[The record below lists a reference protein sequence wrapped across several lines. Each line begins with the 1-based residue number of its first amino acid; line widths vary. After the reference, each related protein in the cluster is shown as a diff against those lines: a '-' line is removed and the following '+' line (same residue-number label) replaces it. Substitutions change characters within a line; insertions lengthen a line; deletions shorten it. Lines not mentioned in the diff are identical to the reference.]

1 MSFSDISSAKKY
13 ASIAETAA
21 AQAKLYANKLELAP
35 NYAEQAAASA
45 TAAAA
50 SAQVAVNAEGVVNNL
65 VVSASESATSAAE
78 SAALAGNAAA
88 AAVGQCVRV
97 VEGELIDPLPE
108 SSTRA
113 NSFLV
118 FDSTGN
124 ATVLSKDD
132 VAILDPEGKI
142 PVSMIPAI
150 AITQPFVVSSQAAML
165 ALDAQVG
172 DVAKRTDKGFSFI
185 LSAEPASTLSNWVQL
200 NDDVLAQLGLSSG
213 ATQVGALD
221 DVGGATTVQGAL
233 NLKATTASVTSTD
246 SANRAWTNENF
257 VDSTYKKLQTG
268 NFATGF
274 TITNQFQ
281 VVLYPT
287 DGFWYRYIGTL
298 SGGGLTLPAGSSPDS
313 SWENINKQQMV
324 SLRKI
329 NALST
334 ASIAGYIGVNVD
346 MPVNVTDSDNQGAKV
361 GNGVAI
367 SGSIPTQNPVKTT
380 KPQSA
385 FRLDGDDISI
395 QNVLGQGGADSTNTQ
410 TSEFIT
416 SRMAYAVDGRNLAR
430 LSVDGAN
437 ITGYTTGIALSGIN
451 GAIIQNIRARN
462 MRYSPTGLNSAGGY
476 LMVCGGNAK
485 HVIMNAIQHQL
496 VPLADRHTLY
506 ISAGSGDTLGWSYW
520 NVSNIDSD
528 YSANSVN
535 NKFSGGVP
543 FAMSPIHVRN
553 GQNLNL
559 NNHMVEGYICSAMDY
574 ENQFGSIN
582 NTNISNIMAT
592 EAQSFENASI
602 IDQGVLRIGYD
613 QYSYTNQHHNFSNF
627 IIKMIRGTDNSG
639 NKMAAGTDNGVHGS
653 KIQYANFSNGQIIVE
668 SGCAF
673 KLTNSSYIN
682 IDNIVDRLIDTT
694 SGINTIYLNNCSNI
708 TIGNIQSNRT
718 PTASKER
725 VYTIED
731 NCTEIT
737 CRFPRLVSIT
747 VNGTT
752 ITVNSD
758 RWSMLNGT
766 PTVNGNT
773 INIPLKTHV
782 STNAKRTATIENVTL
797 SNIKSIRVADV
808 DSNTLRVGF
817 WDTSANA
824 QATIATVNNVFYLEF
839 VC

>member
-35 NYAEQAAASA
+35 NYAEQAATSA

-221 DVGGATTVQGAL
+221 DAGGATTVQGAL

-346 MPVNVTDSDNQGAKV
+346 MPVSVTDSDNQGAI
-361 GNGVAI
+361 I
-367 SGSIPTQNPVKTT
+367 SANTTIRNDINNQNFIKTT
-380 KPQSA
+380 KNQSA
-385 FRLDGDDISI
+385 LRVDGD
-395 QNVLGQGGADSTNTQ
+395 NVTLIGLCGVGSAAADNSG

-416 SRMAYAVDGRNLAR
+416 TRMAQAAGKTIKNL
-430 LSVDGAN
+430 LIKGAKASKF
-437 ITGYTTGIALSGIN
+437 TTGIHFSGVD
-451 GAIIQNIRARN
+451 GGQAIDCDFADMQ
-462 MRYSPTGLNSAGGY
+462 YSPVTLGSAGGY
-476 LMVCGGNAK
+476 AVLTDKA
-485 HVIMNAIQHQL
+485 
-496 VPLADRHTLY
+496 
-506 ISAGSGDTLGWSYW
+506 
-520 NVSNIDSD
+520 SNIKVLNLKYVANAYGRHSVYVSCIGSNSDINVDGSYNITIEGANLDYTAVDLSLSDSGMVPIHIRRAKGVD
-528 YSANSVN
+528 VLSCNLRGSASLVSTSNDTGPAARIRVINSKAVDMVSAQNRASGFVVIGRSNIPYRTSDVEIRGNYSVMTQGAGQAVGNDQGAIFYGVDGLVLLDNHHIVDTGVCYNLVQCTDFLIDNIKDELQVSSNSTFKPVIYLDTC
-535 NKFSGGVP
+535 SGGT
-543 FAMSPIHVRN
+543 IGKIKTTR
-553 GQNLNL
+553 G
-559 NNHMVEGYICSAMDY
+559 
-574 ENQFGSIN
+574 
-582 NTNISNIMAT
+582 AT
-592 EAQSFENASI
+592 
-602 IDQGVLRIGYD
+602 
-613 QYSYTNQHHNFSNF
+613 
-627 IIKMIRGTDNSG
+627 
-639 NKMAAGTDNGVHGS
+639 
-653 KIQYANFSNGQIIVE
+653 FSNGKSAIVGNLSSCSDITCNFYRYIEFTVTNGVVSLTDDAFDIIA
-668 SGCAF
+668 SGGITFGTSTITIQFRAHVTQQATVGCSIYSRTANNVSMY
-673 KLTNSSYIN
+673 KSN
-682 IDNIVDRLIDTT
+682 IGTKSI
-694 SGINTIYLNNCSNI
+694 TISLLNN
-708 TIGNIQSNRT
+708 
-718 PTASKER
+718 
-725 VYTIED
+725 
-731 NCTEIT
+731 
-737 CRFPRLVSIT
+737 
-747 VNGTT
+747 
-752 ITVNSD
+752 
-758 RWSMLNGT
+758 
-766 PTVNGNT
+766 
-773 INIPLKTHV
+773 
-782 STNAKRTATIENVTL
+782 STGA
-797 SNIKSIRVADV
+797 
-808 DSNTLRVGF
+808 
-817 WDTSANA
+817 A
-824 QATIATVNNVFYLEF
+824 QATSSFTARIGVSFF
-839 VC
+839 S

>member
-35 NYAEQAAASA
+35 NYAEQAATSA

-346 MPVNVTDSDNQGAKV
+346 MPVSVTDSDNQGAI
-361 GNGVAI
+361 I
-367 SGSIPTQNPVKTT
+367 SANTTIRNDINNQNFIKTT
-380 KPQSA
+380 KNQSA
-385 FRLDGDDISI
+385 LRVDGD
-395 QNVLGQGGADSTNTQ
+395 NVTLIGLCGVGSAAADNSG

-416 SRMAYAVDGRNLAR
+416 TRMAQAAGKTIKNL
-430 LSVDGAN
+430 LIKGAKASKF
-437 ITGYTTGIALSGIN
+437 TTGIHFSGVD
-451 GAIIQNIRARN
+451 GGQAIDCDFADMQ
-462 MRYSPTGLNSAGGY
+462 YSPVTLGSAGGY
-476 LMVCGGNAK
+476 AVLTDKA
-485 HVIMNAIQHQL
+485 
-496 VPLADRHTLY
+496 
-506 ISAGSGDTLGWSYW
+506 
-520 NVSNIDSD
+520 SNIKVLNLKYVANAYGRHSVYVSCIGSNSDINVDGSYNITIEGANLDYTAVDLSLSDSGMVPIHIRRAKGVD
-528 YSANSVN
+528 VLSCNLRGSASLVSTSNDTGPAARIRVINSKAVDMVSAQNRASGFVVIGRSNIPYRTSDVEIRGNYSVMTQGAGQAVGNDQGAIFYGVDGLVLLDNHHIVDTGVCYNLVQCTDFLIDNIKDELQVSSNSTFKPVIYLDTC
-535 NKFSGGVP
+535 SGGT
-543 FAMSPIHVRN
+543 IGKIKTTR
-553 GQNLNL
+553 G
-559 NNHMVEGYICSAMDY
+559 
-574 ENQFGSIN
+574 
-582 NTNISNIMAT
+582 AT
-592 EAQSFENASI
+592 
-602 IDQGVLRIGYD
+602 
-613 QYSYTNQHHNFSNF
+613 
-627 IIKMIRGTDNSG
+627 
-639 NKMAAGTDNGVHGS
+639 
-653 KIQYANFSNGQIIVE
+653 FSNGKSAIVGNLSSCSDITCNFYRYIEFTVTNGVVSLTDDAFDIIA
-668 SGCAF
+668 SGGITFGTSTITIQFRAHVTQQATVGCSIYSRTANNVSMY
-673 KLTNSSYIN
+673 KSN
-682 IDNIVDRLIDTT
+682 IGTKSI
-694 SGINTIYLNNCSNI
+694 TISLLNN
-708 TIGNIQSNRT
+708 
-718 PTASKER
+718 
-725 VYTIED
+725 
-731 NCTEIT
+731 
-737 CRFPRLVSIT
+737 
-747 VNGTT
+747 
-752 ITVNSD
+752 
-758 RWSMLNGT
+758 
-766 PTVNGNT
+766 
-773 INIPLKTHV
+773 
-782 STNAKRTATIENVTL
+782 STGA
-797 SNIKSIRVADV
+797 
-808 DSNTLRVGF
+808 
-817 WDTSANA
+817 A
-824 QATIATVNNVFYLEF
+824 QATSSFTARIGVSFF
-839 VC
+839 S

>member
-35 NYAEQAAASA
+35 NYAEQAATSA

-246 SANRAWTNENF
+246 AANRAWTNENF

-281 VVLYPT
+281 VVFYPT
-287 DGFWYRYIGTL
+287 DGFWYRYLGTL

-334 ASIAGYIGVNVD
+334 ASIAGYIGVNID
-346 MPVNVTDSDNQGAKV
+346 MPVSVTDSDNQGAI
-361 GNGVAI
+361 I
-367 SGSIPTQNPVKTT
+367 SANTTIRNDINNQNFIKTT
-380 KPQSA
+380 KNQSA
-385 FRLDGDDISI
+385 LRVDGD
-395 QNVLGQGGADSTNTQ
+395 NVTLIGLCGVGSAAADNSG

-416 SRMAYAVDGRNLAR
+416 TRMAQAAGKTIKNL
-430 LSVDGAN
+430 LIKGAKASKF
-437 ITGYTTGIALSGIN
+437 TTGIHFSGVDGGQAIDCDFADMQYSPVTLGSSGGYAVLTDKASNIKVLNLKYVANAYGRHSVYVSCIGSNSDINVDGSYNITIEGANLDYTAVDLSLSDSGMVPIHIRRAKGVDVLSCNLRGSASLVSTSNDTGPAARIRVIN
-451 GAIIQNIRARN
+451 SKAVDMVSAQNRASGFVVIGRSNIPYRTSDVEIRGNYSVMTQGAGQAVGNDQGAIFYGVDGLVLLDNHHIVDTGVCYNLVQCTDFVIDNIKDELQV
-462 MRYSPTGLNSAGGY
+462 SSNSTFKPVIY
-476 LMVCGGNAK
+476 L
-485 HVIMNAIQHQL
+485 
-496 VPLADRHTLY
+496 
-506 ISAGSGDTLGWSYW
+506 DTC
-520 NVSNIDSD
+520 
-528 YSANSVN
+528 
-535 NKFSGGVP
+535 SGGT
-543 FAMSPIHVRN
+543 IGKIKTTR
-553 GQNLNL
+553 G
-559 NNHMVEGYICSAMDY
+559 
-574 ENQFGSIN
+574 
-582 NTNISNIMAT
+582 AT
-592 EAQSFENASI
+592 
-602 IDQGVLRIGYD
+602 
-613 QYSYTNQHHNFSNF
+613 
-627 IIKMIRGTDNSG
+627 
-639 NKMAAGTDNGVHGS
+639 
-653 KIQYANFSNGQIIVE
+653 FSNGKSAIVGNLSSCSDITCNFYRYIEFTVTNGVVSLTDDAFDIIA
-668 SGCAF
+668 SGGITF
-673 KLTNSSYIN
+673 G
-682 IDNIVDRLIDTT
+682 T
-694 SGINTIYLNNCSNI
+694 STITIQFRAHVTQQATVGCSIYSRTANNVSMYKSNI
-708 TIGNIQSNRT
+708 GT
-718 PTASKER
+718 K
-725 VYTIED
+725 
-731 NCTEIT
+731 
-737 CRFPRLVSIT
+737 SIT
-747 VNGTT
+747 ISLIN
-752 ITVNSD
+752 NST
-758 RWSMLNGT
+758 GAT
-766 PTVNGNT
+766 QPTSSFTARIG
-773 INIPLKTHV
+773 V
-782 STNAKRTATIENVTL
+782 SFFA
-797 SNIKSIRVADV
+797 
-808 DSNTLRVGF
+808 
-817 WDTSANA
+817 
-824 QATIATVNNVFYLEF
+824 
-839 VC
+839 